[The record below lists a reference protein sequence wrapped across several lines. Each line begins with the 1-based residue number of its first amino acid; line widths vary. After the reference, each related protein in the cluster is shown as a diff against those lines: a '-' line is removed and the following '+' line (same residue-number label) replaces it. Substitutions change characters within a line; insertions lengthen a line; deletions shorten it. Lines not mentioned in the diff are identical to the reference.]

1 MLRTS
6 LDTRVAGEAGI
17 NKDEFITVGQIVG
30 GNGLSVR
37 RPIQDEDLPFASI
50 IFDRFSVKIE
60 LELSA
65 DNKTLFGNIL
75 TEKVISLV
83 GTMIY
88 DGILS
93 INGVQ
98 YSNEYNNLSYDQP
111 TLFRLKLEQSDF
123 TIEWLNVGFTLDSTD
138 KVYWKI

>member
-17 NKDEFITVGQIVG
+17 NQDEFITVGQIVG

-37 RPIQDEDLPFASI
+37 RPVQDEDLPFASLV
-50 IFDRFSVKIE
+50 FDRFSVKIE

-98 YSNEYNNLSYDQP
+98 YSNEYNNLSYNQP
-111 TLFRLKLEQSDF
+111 TLFKLKLEESDF

-138 KVYWKI
+138 KVYWRI

>member
-50 IFDRFSVKIE
+50 VFDRFSVKIE

-65 DNKTLFGNIL
+65 DNKTLFGNIR

-111 TLFRLKLEQSDF
+111 TLFKLKLEQSDF

-138 KVYWKI
+138 KVYWRI

>member
-37 RPIQDEDLPFASI
+37 RPVQDEDLPFASLV
-50 IFDRFSVKIE
+50 FDRFSVKIE

-65 DNKTLFGNIL
+65 DNKTLFGNIR

-111 TLFRLKLEQSDF
+111 TLFKLKLEQSDF

-138 KVYWKI
+138 KVYWRI

>member
-37 RPIQDEDLPFASI
+37 RPVQDEDLPFASLV
-50 IFDRFSVKIE
+50 FDRFSVKIE

-98 YSNEYNNLSYDQP
+98 YSNEYHNLSYNQP
-111 TLFRLKLEQSDF
+111 TLFKLKLGESYF

-138 KVYWKI
+138 KVYWRI

>member
-17 NKDEFITVGQIVG
+17 NQDEFITVGQIVG

-37 RPIQDEDLPFASI
+37 RPVQDEDLPFASLV
-50 IFDRFSVKIE
+50 FDRFSVKIE

-65 DNKTLFGNIL
+65 DNKTLFGNIR
-75 TEKVISLV
+75 TEGVISLV

-98 YSNEYNNLSYDQP
+98 YSNEYHNLSYNQP
-111 TLFRLKLEQSDF
+111 TLFKLKLGESDF

-138 KVYWKI
+138 KVYWRI